1 MCSDVEVLGGKVA
14 DCSGQCM
21 NGGVCMT
28 VEGESQCV
36 CRKGFEGNFCQIVTY
51 VPDKTNYTKY
61 LKYFLFF
68 IIMILIIIGLLVGG
82 WMLFN
87 HADAIKSKLS
97 DMMPKREV
105 QIDDPDALSGRGFAE
120 GQSVYGQNAHLAN

>member
-1 MCSDVEVLGGKVA
+1 
-14 DCSGQCM
+14 
-21 NGGVCMT
+21 
-28 VEGESQCV
+28 
-36 CRKGFEGNFCQIVTY
+36 
-51 VPDKTNYTKY
+51 
-61 LKYFLFF
+61 
-68 IIMILIIIGLLVGG
+68 MILIIIGLLVGG

-87 HADAIKSKLS
+87 HADAIKQKLA